1 MNESKDLKR
10 IQDFVDRLKSTNST
24 NDKIDII
31 KEYNDDYMIKQVL
44 KYTKE
49 LMSRSFNDAHR
60 LIRMRARP
68 KILLAK
74 NYEDAKK
81 YAQLHKNIIKRFGR
95 FPYRNKVLGR
105 KSTKEEKKYLNSTYH
120 DFFNI

>member
-1 MNESKDLKR
+1 MHSEELHD
-10 IQDFVDRLKSTNST
+10 
-24 NDKIDII
+24 
-31 KEYNDDYMIKQVL
+31 QVYCC
-44 KYTKE
+44 K
-49 LMSRSFNDAHR
+49 
-60 LIRMRARP
+60 
-68 KILLAK
+68 LLEIYFK
-74 NYEDAKK
+74 NHSNYEDAKK

>member
-1 MNESKDLKR
+1 MLSSNIFFK
-10 IQDFVDRLKSTNST
+10 N
-24 NDKIDII
+24 
-31 KEYNDDYMIKQVL
+31 
-44 KYTKE
+44 
-49 LMSRSFNDAHR
+49 H
-60 LIRMRARP
+60 P
-68 KILLAK
+68 

-105 KSTKEEKKYLNSTYH
+105 KSTKEEKEYLNSTYH